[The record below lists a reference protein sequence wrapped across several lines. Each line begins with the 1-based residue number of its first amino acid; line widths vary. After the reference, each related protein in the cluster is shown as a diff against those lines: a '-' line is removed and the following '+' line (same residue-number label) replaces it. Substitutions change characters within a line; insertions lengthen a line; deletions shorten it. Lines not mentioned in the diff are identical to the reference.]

1 VTNPQRVGKD
11 EPERIVLSNIN
22 EYGWHCVNVI
32 EDNGCPPWTFSIGLY
47 ETWQHPELI
56 VIGRSRATAHKMLE
70 SIATQIEDGDPPSS
84 SGRAVHT
91 SLYSRGDGGPEAR
104 LRSASRIL
112 RRSACE
118 SVVTSM

>member
-1 VTNPQRVGKD
+1 MANPLRSPRD
-11 EPERIVLSNIN
+11 EPERIVLSNVR
-22 EYGWHCVNVI
+22 EFGWHAVNVI

-47 ETWQHPELI
+47 E
-56 VIGRSRATAHKMLE
+56 G
-70 SIATQIEDGDPPSS
+70 SS

-112 RRSACE
+112 RRSPCE

>member
-1 VTNPQRVGKD
+1 MTNSQRVAKD
-11 EPERIVLSNIN
+11 DLERQVIHNIA
-22 EYGWHCVNVI
+22 EYGWHAVNVI

-47 ETWQHPELI
+47 E
-56 VIGRSRATAHKMLE
+56 G
-70 SIATQIEDGDPPSS
+70 SS

-112 RRSACE
+112 RRSPCE